1 MAGKTEKAVGINAK
15 IWNCRIKIKVVV
27 DLLMSVLGR
36 FIEESIQNA
45 TKDVLCSVLLQ
56 IKNSQTCVVEM
67 WEGQEVVVIE

>member
-36 FIEESIQNA
+36 FIEESIQNT

>member
-1 MAGKTEKAVGINAK
+1 MAGKTEKAVEINAK

-36 FIEESIQNA
+36 FIKESIQN
-45 TKDVLCSVLLQ
+45 TIKDVLCSVLLQ